1 MGRAQ
6 DREMGITNT
15 LYKCKIA
22 VAIAAA
28 TCVWSA
34 VVPSA
39 AFGENPLI
47 LRNGLEISLYS
58 PDDVLSM
65 THRDDLGRLIFD
77 LPGGVSYILIDDI
90 DDPQI
95 ANKGDG
101 TFHPMNVEW
110 VLDALASIDVSN
122 GDIDV
127 SASVYVLPYPRS
139 GFLTSTACGSDIFL
153 SPGVIE
159 IPRSRVAWTAT
170 HELGHVFQR
179 RYAPETRDGGWAEY
193 LEIRGIDDETKYCA
207 DAAHMNRP
215 VEIFAEDFRY
225 LFGGAEAVASR
236 TIENTDLP
244 LPDDVPGL
252 EDFFVS
258 LVAGERVV
266 SIVAPEPLA
275 CSLSNYPN
283 PFNPTTTVRV
293 ALSGA
298 AIEAPGDVSLA
309 VYRVDGALVREL
321 HRGPVPGGA
330 LEARWDG
337 TDERGNPVASGVY
350 LCRVRSGRFAA
361 TSKMLLV
368 R

>member
-1 MGRAQ
+1 M
-6 DREMGITNT
+6 
-15 LYKCKIA
+15 LYKYKIA
-22 VAIAAA
+22 TTVAVLLCIP
-28 TCVWSA
+28 WLIL
-34 VVPSA
+34 PSA
-39 AFGENPLI
+39 AFGENSLI

-58 PDDVLSM
+58 PEDVLSM
-65 THRDDLGRLIFD
+65 TYRDNLGRLIFE
-77 LPGGVSYILIDDI
+77 LPGGVSYVLIDST
-90 DDPQI
+90 DDPLI
-95 ANKGDG
+95 TNTGDG

-110 VLDALASIDVSN
+110 VLDALSSIDVSG

-139 GFLTSTACGSDIFL
+139 GFLSSTACGSDIFL
-153 SPGVIE
+153 SPGVFE
-159 IPRSRVAWTAT
+159 IPRSRVAWTVT

-179 RYAPETRDGGWAEY
+179 RYAPEARDGVWAEY
-193 LEIRGIDDETKYCA
+193 LEIRGIADGTKYFA

-225 LFGGAEAVASR
+225 LFGSAAAVASR

-252 EDFFVS
+252 ENFFVS

-275 CSLSNYPN
+275 CTLSNYPN

-298 AIEAPGDVSLA
+298 ALEAPGEVSLA

-337 TDERGNPVASGVY
+337 TDEHGNPVASGVY

-361 TSKMLLV
+361 TGKMLLV